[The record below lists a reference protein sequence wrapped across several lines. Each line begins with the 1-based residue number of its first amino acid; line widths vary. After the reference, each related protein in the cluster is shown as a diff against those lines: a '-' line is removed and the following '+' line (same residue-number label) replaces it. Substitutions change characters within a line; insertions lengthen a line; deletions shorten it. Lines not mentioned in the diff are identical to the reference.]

1 MASLDILCFNH
12 FDLKNKIMKREHKKL
27 FRGPSKILK
36 NVSWP
41 INICLKYF
49 MTPTKTLWPP
59 LPPTYLMYGPLI
71 EYIDNYSKKSER
83 LWQYC
88 RDEPDFNDV
97 GALNNFPGNS
107 VLFIFK
113 QKLKGSAENNDTKNV
128 KIMVPLK

>member
-1 MASLDILCFNH
+1 MAHQYML
-12 FDLKNKIMKREHKKL
+12 
-27 FRGPSKILK
+27 KILHDPHK
-36 NVSWP
+36 NP
-41 INICLKYF
+41 LA
-49 MTPTKTLWPP
+49 P

-113 QKLKGSAENNDTKNV
+113 QKLKGSAENNGTKNV